1 MSKNNDIE
9 EKYPSNSK
17 TERKKVEKGKVINTT
32 AKKRK
37 KTWLERLKGH
47 FVGDDM
53 DSVSS
58 YVIQD
63 VLIPAA
69 KNTISDLITG
79 SIDMIFY
86 GEKGVSTRGRSHRG
100 SRTGSYVSYNK
111 PSRGISRH
119 KPTRARVAHEFDDI
133 TFPTKGDAEDVLG
146 YLVDLTID
154 EGFASVAD
162 FYRAIG
168 MTGEYTD
175 ENYGWTRLNTARIRR
190 VTGREGTMYVIAF
203 PRTEEI

>member
-1 MSKNNDIE
+1 MSNNKNSIE

-17 TERKKVEKGKVINTT
+17 TNREKVEKGKVINTS

-37 KTWLERLKGH
+37 KTWFEKLKGQ

-86 GEKGVSTRGRSHRG
+86 GEKGVSSRGRSRG

-111 PSRGISRH
+111 ASRNIGRS
-119 KPTRARVAHEFDDI
+119 KPTRARVAHDFDDI

-168 MTGEYTD
+168 MVGEYTD

-190 VTGREGTMYVIAF
+190 ITGREGVMYIIAF
-203 PRTEEI
+203 PKTEVI